1 MNLLKNECTFLKKKK
16 HRILL
21 DKLERT
27 TKRKII
33 IMKKEKQIKVPMT
46 WKVILM
52 MCLFMMIIKIDSE
65 QVTEILK
72 YAIEILGRKLF

>member
-1 MNLLKNECTFLKKKK
+1 
-16 HRILL
+16 
-21 DKLERT
+21 
-27 TKRKII
+27 
-33 IMKKEKQIKVPMT
+33 MKKEKQIKVPMT